1 MKELSGCVVID
12 LLQPKFAFSLQN
24 ISAVPINL
32 IFVILL
38 PLSSVQINF
47 YFFLAQV
54 NPMISVMVIDL
65 YSSKQYTSI
74 YLLA

>member
-38 PLSSVQINF
+38 PLSSVQII
-47 YFFLAQV
+47 FFLAQV